1 MITGWYDV
9 PPSFRATVKGRKSK
23 EINYLFDEIEVIRE
37 DHKNLKKWVKK
48 YTSRGLQW
56 RAYGI

>member
-1 MITGWYDV
+1 MITAWYDV
-9 PPSFRATVKGRKSK
+9 QPACRGTVKGRKNK
-23 EINYLFDEIEVIRE
+23 EINDLFDKVKVIRE
-37 DHKNLKKWVKK
+37 GHKNLKKWVKK